1 MKILGTTR
9 FCLKNT
15 ITSMTQTLNN
25 ADLSYAVIISA
36 QKQRCSRTPVLK
48 LHFLFQPA
56 LPKVIDDDEDMDYE
70 DEEEF
75 MDHGHSLL
83 DELELQFTSQEEM
96 NKIV

>member
-1 MKILGTTR
+1 MLI
-9 FCLKNT
+9 
-15 ITSMTQTLNN
+15 
-25 ADLSYAVIISA
+25 
-36 QKQRCSRTPVLK
+36 LK
-48 LHFLFQPA
+48 LNCLLGKKSTCFFFSFQPA

-83 DELELQFTSQEEM
+83 DELELHFTSQEEM

>member
-1 MKILGTTR
+1 M
-9 FCLKNT
+9 
-15 ITSMTQTLNN
+15 
-25 ADLSYAVIISA
+25 
-36 QKQRCSRTPVLK
+36 LK

>member
-1 MKILGTTR
+1 MSFFGQLL
-9 FCLKNT
+9 LKK
-15 ITSMTQTLNN
+15 
-25 ADLSYAVIISA
+25 V
-36 QKQRCSRTPVLK
+36 KFFP
-48 LHFLFQPA
+48 QPA

-83 DELELQFTSQEEM
+83 DELELHFTSQEEM

>member
-1 MKILGTTR
+1 M
-9 FCLKNT
+9 
-15 ITSMTQTLNN
+15 S
-25 ADLSYAVIISA
+25 
-36 QKQRCSRTPVLK
+36 VLK
-48 LHFLFQPA
+48 LNSILVKKNDIFFSFPFQPA

-83 DELELQFTSQEEM
+83 DELELHFTSQEEM

>member
-1 MKILGTTR
+1 M
-9 FCLKNT
+9 
-15 ITSMTQTLNN
+15 S
-25 ADLSYAVIISA
+25 
-36 QKQRCSRTPVLK
+36 VLK
-48 LHFLFQPA
+48 LNSILVKKNNIFFSFLFQPA

-83 DELELQFTSQEEM
+83 DELELHFTSQEEM

>member
-1 MKILGTTR
+1 M
-9 FCLKNT
+9 FFF
-15 ITSMTQTLNN
+15 S
-25 ADLSYAVIISA
+25 
-36 QKQRCSRTPVLK
+36 
-48 LHFLFQPA
+48 FQPA

-83 DELELQFTSQEEM
+83 DELELHFTSQEEM